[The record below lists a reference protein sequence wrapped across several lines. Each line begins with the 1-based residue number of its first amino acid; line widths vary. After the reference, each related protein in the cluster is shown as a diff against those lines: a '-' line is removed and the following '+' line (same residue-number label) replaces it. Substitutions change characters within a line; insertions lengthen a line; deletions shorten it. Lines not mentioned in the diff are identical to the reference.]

1 MLEILGVLA
10 AAVGPALFWLWFAWR
25 RDRFEAEPRR
35 LVLTTFLLG
44 GLATIAAALVETALG
59 SDLAPA
65 TPTFAGLAVSAVFV
79 VGPRESP
86 SLGKKCLT
94 HLLVQSMNLVQQA
107 ELIPPSVQ
115 SAATAGFDGQ
125 IHDAPSRLRCH
136 QVQASCYQPTP
147 TRQTSSPQGEGRY
160 GYRSL
165 PAQLVAP
172 TWRVNWTLDEAEL
185 APANT
190 HEESLAG
197 DLLRRVVG
205 EYFWLRVT
213 TAVGDAGLGYGPFLG
228 VYLPTTPPHSLRI
241 PNR

>member
-1 MLEILGVLA
+1 
-10 AAVGPALFWLWFAWR
+10 
-25 RDRFEAEPRR
+25 
-35 LVLTTFLLG
+35 
-44 GLATIAAALVETALG
+44 
-59 SDLAPA
+59 
-65 TPTFAGLAVSAVFV
+65 
-79 VGPRESP
+79 
-86 SLGKKCLT
+86 
-94 HLLVQSMNLVQQA
+94 MNLVQQA

-115 SAATAGFDGQ
+115 NAATAGFDGQ

-197 DLLRRVVG
+197 DLLRRLVG
-205 EYFWLRVT
+205 EYSWLRVT
-213 TAVGDAGLGYGPFLG
+213 TAVGDAGLGYEPFLG
-228 VYLPTTPPHSLRI
+228 VYLPTTLPPLTTNPLCRRSGLQAAGLHPLPLEECWTADAGRKAALEQRR
-241 PNR
+241 PGRPLFQGR

>member
-1 MLEILGVLA
+1 V
-10 AAVGPALFWLWFAWR
+10 
-25 RDRFEAEPRR
+25 
-35 LVLTTFLLG
+35 
-44 GLATIAAALVETALG
+44 
-59 SDLAPA
+59 
-65 TPTFAGLAVSAVFV
+65 
-79 VGPRESP
+79 
-86 SLGKKCLT
+86 LGKKCLT

-172 TWRVNWTLDEAEL
+172 TWGVNWTLDEAEL

-205 EYFWLRVT
+205 EYSWLRVT
-213 TAVGDAGLGYGPFLG
+213 TAVGDAGLGCEPFVG
-228 VYLPTTPPHSLRI
+228 VACERGVRRVVDLRADPRADHDKDAWGI
-241 PNR
+241 RGYDDKGWSVCQ